1 MFATVYVT
9 VYDEILVPTDG
20 SGASVAAVE
29 HAISIAK
36 PHDATVHFLHVIDVG
51 TEMSA
56 SGLGT
61 IAPEL
66 SKSLEQRGN
75 DALDDA
81 VERAESEGVQF
92 ERTILE
98 GTPQEA
104 ITDYSSDHAVDLI
117 VMGRSGRSGLKER
130 IIGSST
136 DRVIRSGEAPVL
148 VAHEEG
154 EEAED
159 SE

>member
-1 MFATVYVT
+1 M
-9 VYDEILVPTDG
+9 YDDILVPTDG
-20 SGASVAAVE
+20 SDASDAAVA

-36 PHDATVHFLHVIDVG
+36 PHGATVHFLHVIDIG

-66 SKSLEQRGN
+66 TETLEQEGT
-75 DALDDA
+75 DALESA
-81 VERAESEGVQF
+81 QERAEAAGVQH
-92 ERTILE
+92 ERTMLE

-104 ITDYSSDHAVDLI
+104 ITDYSSDHSVDLI
-117 VMGRSGRSGLKER
+117 VMGQSGRSGLKEH

-148 VAHEEG
+148 VAH
-154 EEAED
+154 AERTESGD
-159 SE
+159 GK